1 LSDVAAGTGGFV
13 INGYLTNDG
22 FGTWVDSAGDVN
34 GDGLADLI
42 VASNQRV
49 YVVFGKTSGAEI
61 NLSAVAAGGIG
72 GFMISQGAN
81 RVASAGDVDGD
92 GLADLIVGAYQS
104 ANLAGKSYVI
114 FGSTTSAYTDTA
126 VDELGTTGNDTL
138 SDGGTAKT
146 LVGGAGNDGF
156 TATAA
161 SVLYGGSGNDSFQ
174 IDAAMITALQA
185 PMGSGGNVNQL
196 ARIDGGT
203 GLDTIAL
210 SGGGLTLDLT
220 QVANQS
226 ASNTNGSSRIHS
238 IEAIDL
244 TGTGNNTLKLKL
256 NDVLD
261 MTGFNTFAATGRHQL
276 LVKGDAG
283 DALDLDDGAGTTGW
297 TQSGTQVID
306 SVTYNAWNHDAS
318 LATLYVAP
326 SMSVI

>member
-1 LSDVAAGTGGFV
+1 
-13 INGYLTNDG
+13 LT
-22 FGTWVDSAGDVN
+22 FDVN
-34 GDGLADLI
+34 
-42 VASNQRV
+42 
-49 YVVFGKTSGAEI
+49 
-61 NLSAVAAGGIG
+61 
-72 GFMISQGAN
+72 
-81 RVASAGDVDGD
+81 
-92 GLADLIVGAYQS
+92 
-104 ANLAGKSYVI
+104 
-114 FGSTTSAYTDTA
+114 
-126 VDELGTTGNDTL
+126 
-138 SDGGTAKT
+138 
-146 LVGGAGNDGF
+146 
-156 TATAA
+156 
-161 SVLYGGSGNDSFQ
+161 GGSGNDSFQ
-174 IDAAMITALQA
+174 ISAAMITALQA

-203 GLDTIAL
+203 GIDTIAL

-220 QVANQS
+220 QFANQS

-283 DALDLDDGAGTTGW
+283 DTLDLADGAGTTGW

-318 LATLYVAP
+318 FATLYVAP